1 MAAGE
6 LGDAG
11 EEGAAVALAGEDAV
25 QVAVVDSQV
34 RGGGAEGPAF
44 AAQGREVARDGR

>member
-11 EEGAAVALAGEDAV
+11 EEGTAMALPCEHAL
-25 QVAVVDSQV
+25 QVAVVDSQMG
-34 RGGGAEGPAF
+34 GGGAEGPTF
-44 AAQGREVARDGR
+44 AAQGR